1 MARGIAIAP
10 EVRAVLERSTVAD
23 NVVTLPAGQLD
34 RALYAAVDKV
44 LKALG
49 GKWNRGT
56 GGHMFA
62 AGIGG
67 ELAEALGA
75 GVVVDQKKAA
85 EQFFTPRAVADKVVE
100 RARLA
105 RGMTILEPSAGMGAL
120 LAEPI
125 RLDCRIIAIEKDEKL
140 AAGLIGLLRG
150 LTGGVWSVDF
160 MDWAPGSLPAIDRV
174 LMNPPFGR
182 GKDMAHVERA
192 FGFLRPGGILVTVMS
207 PHWTFAT
214 DRQAIAFR
222 AFVASHLNDWEELP
236 DGSFRASGT
245 DVKTGI
251 LTLHKGSG
259 GNG

>member
-1 MARGIAIAP
+1 
-10 EVRAVLERSTVAD
+10 VLERSATEGNTVR
-23 NVVTLPAGQLD
+23 LPEGQLD
-34 RALYAAVDKV
+34 RALYASVDKV

-56 GGHMFA
+56 GGHVFA
-62 AGIGG
+62 AGIGS
-67 ELAEALGA
+67 ELADALGA
-75 GVVVDQKKAA
+75 GFAVDAKRTA
-85 EQFFTPRAVADKVVE
+85 EQFFSPRAVADKVFD
-100 RARLA
+100 RARLL
-105 RGMTILEPSAGMGAL
+105 RGMCVLEPSAGMGAL
-120 LAEPI
+120 LAEPL
-125 RLDCRIIAIEKDEKL
+125 RLECLIIAVEKDEKL
-140 AAGLIGLLRG
+140 AAGLVGLLHG
-150 LTGGVWSVDF
+150 LNAGVWPVDF
-160 MDWAPGSLPAIDRV
+160 MDWAPGSLPVIDRV

-192 FGFLRPGGILVTVMS
+192 FGFLRPGGILVAVMS